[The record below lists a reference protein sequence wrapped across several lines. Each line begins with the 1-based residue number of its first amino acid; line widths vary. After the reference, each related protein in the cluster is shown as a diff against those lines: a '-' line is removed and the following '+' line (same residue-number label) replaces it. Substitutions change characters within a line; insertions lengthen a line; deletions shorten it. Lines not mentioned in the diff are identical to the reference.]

1 MWSLALLTVLLAAK
15 TAPGA
20 DDPLLA
26 LLVQDPD
33 AARRGAIRDLLR
45 ADGGDACATLS
56 GYARA
61 RDARAR
67 ENAVR
72 TMGDA
77 GCSSIEAYRP
87 FFSDGT
93 AWIADALLNALAR
106 NRVEEGVPYALA
118 LLSDR
123 RRLVTDD
130 GNWTLGQ
137 EAQRALRTLTG
148 QPILS
153 AARPNPSGRDAAIE
167 EAWRAWYAAHGDEP
181 ASAWIASG
189 VKSMHEALAGSSAA
203 RRLDALETA
212 LLIGEPGR
220 PLLAEALRR
229 APSDLTAVLS
239 CAPEEPPRVTDQV
252 PCTLTVR
259 NASPHRIAL
268 ALGDPS
274 VALSPWE
281 QPPPAAPRPP
291 TKSRDAATERSKSKG
306 KTDATDPAPSPA
318 PPPPDPRTLSGR
330 LVDLAPGEVLMRPV
344 QAGPVLTAGRY
355 EVKVTL
361 ADLWGRLD
369 AGPYSAPPIEAALVL
384 RFEQ

>member
-1 MWSLALLTVLLAAK
+1 MWSRALLTVLLAAK

-20 DDPLLA
+20 DDPLLD
-26 LLVQDPD
+26 LLVQDQD
-33 AARRGAIRDLLR
+33 AARRGAIQDLVR
-45 ADGGDACATLS
+45 ADGGDGCATLS

-72 TMGDA
+72 MMGEV
-77 GCSSIEAYRP
+77 GCSSIDAYRP

-130 GNWTLGQ
+130 GSRTLGQ

-153 AARPNPSGRDAAIE
+153 AAPQSPGDRRAPIE
-167 EAWRAWYAAHGDEP
+167 EAWRAWYAAHENEP
-181 ASAWIASG
+181 ATVWIASG
-189 VKSMHEALAGSSAA
+189 VRSMREALAANSAA

-220 PLLAEALRR
+220 PLLSEALRR
-229 APSDLTAVLS
+229 NPSDLTAVLS
-239 CAPEEPPRVTDQV
+239 CIPEEPPRVTDQV

-259 NASPHRIAL
+259 NASPRRIAL
-268 ALGDPS
+268 APGDTS

-281 QPPPAAPRPP
+281 QPPPAPKLSGR
-291 TKSRDAATERSKSKG
+291 SRDAASERSKPKG
-306 KTDATDPAPSPA
+306 KTDDRDSPPPVG
-318 PPPPDPRTLSGR
+318 PPPPDPRTLGGR
-330 LVDLAPGEVLMRPV
+330 LVDLAPGEILMRPV
-344 QAGPVLTAGRY
+344 QVGPVLSAGRY
-355 EVKVTL
+355 EVKVGL
-361 ADLWGRLD
+361 ADLWARLD
-369 AGPYSAPPIEAALVL
+369 PGPYSAPPIEAAFVL

>member
-1 MWSLALLTVLLAAK
+1 MWSLALLAFLLAAK
-15 TAPGA
+15 AAPGA

-26 LLVQDPD
+26 LLVQEQD
-33 AARRGAIRDLLR
+33 AARRGAIQDLLR

-72 TMGDA
+72 MMGEA
-77 GCSSIEAYRP
+77 GCSSIDAYRP

-118 LLSDR
+118 LLSDQ
-123 RRLVTDD
+123 RRLVTD
-130 GNWTLGQ
+130 GGSWTLGQ

-153 AARPNPSGRDAAIE
+153 AAPQNPEGRRAPIE

-181 ASAWIASG
+181 ASVWIASG
-189 VKSMHEALAGSSAA
+189 VKSMSEALAGNSAA

-212 LLIGEPGR
+212 LLIGDPGR
-220 PLLAEALRR
+220 PLLAETLRR
-229 APSDLTAVLS
+229 NPSDLTAVLS
-239 CAPEEPPRVTDQV
+239 CAPEEPPRVTDEV

-268 ALGDPS
+268 APGDAS

-281 QPPPAAPRPP
+281 QPQTAPRPSGR
-291 TKSRDAATERSKSKG
+291 SRDAAGEHSKPKVKNDGAPPPER
-306 KTDATDPAPSPA
+306 
-318 PPPPDPRTLSGR
+318 PPPPDPRTLGGR

-344 QAGPVLTAGRY
+344 QVGPVLSAGRY
-355 EVKVTL
+355 EVKVALT
-361 ADLWGRLD
+361 DLWARLD
-369 AGPYSAPPIEAALVL
+369 PGPYSAPPIEAAFVL